1 MSGWLQRHARG
12 LACSVVL
19 LVVAGAVSYT
29 RLPSALYPELSF
41 PRISVVA
48 SFADATSE
56 VVVRNVTRPLEEALV
71 PLLGVRRVRSKSIRG
86 ACELDVLFDA
96 DADMILSLQL
106 VQARL
111 AELRAELPADVT
123 LSVERITPTSF
134 PVYTLNLDGALPP
147 AKLRD
152 LAMYELRP
160 ALSRVPGVGPI
171 SVTAGEE
178 REIEVEVDPSR
189 AEAAGLSI
197 VEIARRLTESNR
209 YATVGR
215 IDRAYRRYAI
225 VVRTG
230 VVDAAQLGD
239 FVIGGDERA
248 PIRLADVSRISEGR
262 ADPRQVVRS
271 PRGPAAVLNISRRI
285 GGDVVALD
293 AALDAEVARLRKRL
307 PLGVSLT
314 PVYQQAV
321 LVKTATNAVR
331 DAILLGA
338 ALSALVVLVFLRDA
352 RATLVSALVIP
363 ASLLCACGALYA
375 RHGSLDLMSLG
386 GMAIAVGLVI
396 DDAVVV
402 IEAIQRERRRGL
414 PPVEAVRAALDGLTG
429 PIVSS
434 TLTTVVVFA
443 PLAFLSGVIGAFFSS
458 LALALSAAI
467 FASLVLALTVVP
479 WVASGGGQHDPAWE
493 LRLAAW
499 VARSSRRWVER
510 PLALSIVVLAVVA
523 SAVVATR
530 WVETGFVPELD
541 EGAYVFDYYTPIG
554 TSLAQADEL
563 ATRIDTMLRA
573 DPDVQTFTRRLGVEM
588 GPPRATETSRGDA
601 IVRLKPHHRPI
612 EQLMEEQR
620 AQAAALLPGVRIEII
635 QLMQDMLGDLEGNPE
650 PVEVKVF
657 GPDEPGTRAQAAR
670 VAALLKDIPGLVD
683 LFDGQV
689 ACSPERVVVVDPVA
703 LGRLGLTTSDV
714 TSQMAAAELGVDS
727 APLAERDRLV
737 PVRVRWP
744 DQVRFHEDVLQ
755 RVRLR
760 TATGFVPLA
769 EVAHVSDGCSPSEI
783 SRENLRLM
791 VPVTARLDGTDLGTA
806 MREVDARLRT
816 LTLPQGYDLEIGGQR
831 LSQRNSFTSLALALL
846 CALAL
851 VTIVLVFQLGTL
863 RAAFAVLSAIPI
875 ALCGALLTLALTRVA
890 LNVSSLLGGI
900 LLVGLVVKN
909 GILLVHETLVR
920 EAQGRDTLD
929 ALGDAVTVRLRPIL
943 MTTLCTLLGLVPLAL
958 GLGAGAEMHRP
969 LAVAVIGG
977 LLTSTLGT
985 LVVVPAVYARVVRMK
1000 LPWKSR

>member
-1 MSGWLQRHARG
+1 MSEWLQRHARG
-12 LACSVVL
+12 LACSVAL
-19 LVVAGAVSYT
+19 LVIGGAVSYT

-48 SFADATSE
+48 ALGDATSE

-71 PLLGVRRVRSKSIRG
+71 PLLGVRRVRSKTIRG

-96 DADMILSLQL
+96 GADMILSLQL

-111 AELRAELPADVT
+111 AELRVELPTAVT

-147 AKLRD
+147 TKLRD

-171 SVTAGEE
+171 SVTAGET

-197 VEIARRLTESNR
+197 VEIARRLGESNR
-209 YATVGR
+209 FATVGR
-215 IDRAYRRYAI
+215 IDRAYRRYSI

-230 VVDAAQLGD
+230 VTDASQLGD
-239 FVIGGDERA
+239 FVVGGDDRA
-248 PIRLADVSRISEGR
+248 PIRLADVARVSEGH
-262 ADPRQVVRS
+262 ADPRMVIRS
-271 PRGPAAVLNISRRI
+271 PRGPAAVINISRRI

-293 AALDAEVARLRKRL
+293 HALDEEVARLRAHL
-307 PLGVSLT
+307 PLGVALT
-314 PVYQQAV
+314 PVYQQAA
-321 LVKTATNAVR
+321 LVKTATSAVR

-338 ALSALVVLVFLRDA
+338 ALSALVVLLFLRDG

-363 ASLLCACGALYA
+363 ASLLCACGALYL

-414 PPVEAVRAALDGLTG
+414 SPQEATRAALQGLAG

-443 PLAFLSGVIGAFFSS
+443 PLAFLSGVVGTFFAS

-479 WVASGGGQHDPAWE
+479 WVASAGGKHDPAWE
-493 LRLAAW
+493 LRLSAW
-499 VARSSRRWVER
+499 VARTSRRWVER
-510 PLALSIVVLAVVA
+510 PLVLLIVAAVILVGA
-523 SAVVATR
+523 GVSMR
-530 WVETGFVPELD
+530 WIETGFVPALD
-541 EGAYVFDYYTPIG
+541 EGAYVFDYHAPIG
-554 TSLAQADEL
+554 TSLAETDAL
-563 ATRIDTMLRA
+563 ASRIDAILRA
-573 DPDVQTFTRRLGVEM
+573 DPDVQTFTRRLGAEM
-588 GPPRATETSRGDA
+588 GPPRATETSRGDV

-612 EQLMEEQR
+612 AQLMEEQR
-620 AQAAALLPGVRIEII
+620 AQAAALLPGVRIELL
-635 QLMQDMLGDLEGNPE
+635 QLMQDMLGDLEGNSE

-670 VAALLKDIPGLVD
+670 VAEQLKSISGLVD

-689 ACSPERVVVVDPVA
+689 ACSPERVVVLDPVA
-703 LGRLGLTTSDV
+703 LGRLGLTTADV
-714 TSQMAAAELGVDS
+714 ASQMSSAQLGVDS

-744 DQVRFHEDVLQ
+744 DAVRFRDDVLQ

-760 TATGFVPLA
+760 TAKGFVPLA
-769 EVAHVSDGCSPSEI
+769 VVAHVSDGCAPSEI
-783 SRENLRLM
+783 TRENLRLM

-806 MREVDARLRT
+806 MREVDKRLAT
-816 LTLPQGYDLEIGGQR
+816 LKLPQGYDLEIGGQR
-831 LSQRNSFTSLALALL
+831 LSQRDSFTQLALALL
-846 CALAL
+846 SALAL

-863 RAAFAVLSAIPI
+863 RAAASVLAAIPI
-875 ALCGALLTLALTRVA
+875 ALCGALVTLALTRVA
-890 LNVSSLLGGI
+890 LNISSLLGGI

-909 GILLVHETLVR
+909 GILLVHETIVR
-920 EAQGRDTLD
+920 EAEGRATLD
-929 ALGDAVTVRLRPIL
+929 ALSDAITVRLRPIL

-958 GLGAGAEMHRP
+958 GLGAGAELHRP

-977 LLTSTLGT
+977 LVTSTLGT
-985 LVVVPAVYARVVRMK
+985 LVFVPAVYARLARIRVA
-1000 LPWKSR
+1000 SRTQ